1 MKKGWK
7 IVFTIFLI
15 VVVIGIVGVGV
26 GMLTGAEFTRIYS
39 VLDDQYHIDKSPRR
53 FRQRKRICEHPPVQR
68 NELGDVWIL
77 RQQRM
82 GVLDRSFAEKY

>member
-26 GMLTGAEFTRIYS
+26 GMLTGAEYTRIYS
-39 VLDDQYHIDKSPRR
+39 ELDDQYHIDMSL
-53 FRQRKRICEHPPVQR
+53 
-68 NELGDVWIL
+68 N
-77 RQQRM
+77 
-82 GVLDRSFAEKY
+82 SFPEVAAAPKAE

>member
-26 GMLTGAEFTRIYS
+26 GMLTGAEYTRIYS
-39 VLDDQYHIDKSPRR
+39 VLDDQYHIDMWL
-53 FRQRKRICEHPPVQR
+53 
-68 NELGDVWIL
+68 N
-77 RQQRM
+77 
-82 GVLDRSFAEKY
+82 

>member
-26 GMLTGAEFTRIYS
+26 GMWLNY
-39 VLDDQYHIDKSPRR
+39 
-53 FRQRKRICEHPPVQR
+53 
-68 NELGDVWIL
+68 
-77 RQQRM
+77 
-82 GVLDRSFAEKY
+82 FAEVAAAVQAA

>member
-26 GMLTGAEFTRIYS
+26 GMLTGAEYTRIYS
-39 VLDDQYHIDKSPRR
+39 VLDDQYHIDMWLNY
-53 FRQRKRICEHPPVQR
+53 CAEVAAAVQ
-68 NELGDVWIL
+68 
-77 RQQRM
+77 
-82 GVLDRSFAEKY
+82 AA

>member
-39 VLDDQYHIDKSPRR
+39 VLDDQYHIDMWL
-53 FRQRKRICEHPPVQR
+53 
-68 NELGDVWIL
+68 NY
-77 RQQRM
+77 
-82 GVLDRSFAEKY
+82 FAEVAAAVQAS

>member
-39 VLDDQYHIDKSPRR
+39 VLDDQYHIDMRL
-53 FRQRKRICEHPPVQR
+53 
-68 NELGDVWIL
+68 NY
-77 RQQRM
+77 
-82 GVLDRSFAEKY
+82 FAEVAAAVQAA

>member
-26 GMLTGAEFTRIYS
+26 GMLTGAEYTRIYS
-39 VLDDQYHIDKSPRR
+39 VLDDQYHIDMWL
-53 FRQRKRICEHPPVQR
+53 
-68 NELGDVWIL
+68 NY
-77 RQQRM
+77 
-82 GVLDRSFAEKY
+82 FAEVAAAVLAA

>member
-26 GMLTGAEFTRIYS
+26 GMLTGAEYTRIYS
-39 VLDDQYHIDKSPRR
+39 VLDDQYHIDMWL
-53 FRQRKRICEHPPVQR
+53 
-68 NELGDVWIL
+68 NY
-77 RQQRM
+77 
-82 GVLDRSFAEKY
+82 FAEVDAAVQAA

>member
-26 GMLTGAEFTRIYS
+26 GMLTGAEYTRIYS
-39 VLDDQYHIDKSPRR
+39 VLDDQYHIDMWL
-53 FRQRKRICEHPPVQR
+53 
-68 NELGDVWIL
+68 NY
-77 RQQRM
+77 
-82 GVLDRSFAEKY
+82 FAEVAEAVQAA

>member
-39 VLDDQYHIDKSPRR
+39 VLDDQYHIDMWL
-53 FRQRKRICEHPPVQR
+53 
-68 NELGDVWIL
+68 NY
-77 RQQRM
+77 
-82 GVLDRSFAEKY
+82 FAEVSAAVQAA

>member
-39 VLDDQYHIDKSPRR
+39 VLDDQYHIDMWL
-53 FRQRKRICEHPPVQR
+53 
-68 NELGDVWIL
+68 NY
-77 RQQRM
+77 
-82 GVLDRSFAEKY
+82 FAEVVAAVQAA

>member
-7 IVFTIFLI
+7 IIFTIFLI

-39 VLDDQYHIDKSPRR
+39 VLDDQYHIDMWL
-53 FRQRKRICEHPPVQR
+53 
-68 NELGDVWIL
+68 NY
-77 RQQRM
+77 
-82 GVLDRSFAEKY
+82 FAEVVAAVQAA

>member
-39 VLDDQYHIDKSPRR
+39 VLDDQYHIDMWL
-53 FRQRKRICEHPPVQR
+53 
-68 NELGDVWIL
+68 NY
-77 RQQRM
+77 
-82 GVLDRSFAEKY
+82 FAEVDAAVQAA

>member
-26 GMLTGAEFTRIYS
+26 GMLTGAEYTRIYS
-39 VLDDQYHIDKSPRR
+39 VLDDQYHIDMWL
-53 FRQRKRICEHPPVQR
+53 
-68 NELGDVWIL
+68 NY
-77 RQQRM
+77 
-82 GVLDRSFAEKY
+82 FAEVAAAVQAT

>member
-26 GMLTGAEFTRIYS
+26 GMLTGAEFTRIFS
-39 VLDDQYHIDKSPRR
+39 VLDDQYHIDMWL
-53 FRQRKRICEHPPVQR
+53 
-68 NELGDVWIL
+68 NY
-77 RQQRM
+77 
-82 GVLDRSFAEKY
+82 FAEVAAAGQAA

>member
-39 VLDDQYHIDKSPRR
+39 VLDDQYHIDMWL
-53 FRQRKRICEHPPVQR
+53 
-68 NELGDVWIL
+68 NN
-77 RQQRM
+77 
-82 GVLDRSFAEKY
+82 FAEVAAAVQAA

>member
-26 GMLTGAEFTRIYS
+26 GMLTGAEYTRIYS
-39 VLDDQYHIDKSPRR
+39 VLDDQYHIDTWL
-53 FRQRKRICEHPPVQR
+53 
-68 NELGDVWIL
+68 NY
-77 RQQRM
+77 
-82 GVLDRSFAEKY
+82 FAEVAAAVQAA

>member
-26 GMLTGAEFTRIYS
+26 GMLTGAEYTRIYS
-39 VLDDQYHIDKSPRR
+39 VLDDQYNIDM
-53 FRQRKRICEHPPVQR
+53 CL
-68 NELGDVWIL
+68 NY
-77 RQQRM
+77 
-82 GVLDRSFAEKY
+82 FAEVAAAVQAA

>member
-39 VLDDQYHIDKSPRR
+39 VLDDQYHIDMWL
-53 FRQRKRICEHPPVQR
+53 
-68 NELGDVWIL
+68 NY
-77 RQQRM
+77 
-82 GVLDRSFAEKY
+82 FAEVAAAVQAV

>member
-39 VLDDQYHIDKSPRR
+39 VLDDQYHIDMWLNY
-53 FRQRKRICEHPPVQR
+53 FAEHPPVQR

-82 GVLDRSFAEKY
+82 GVLDRSFAEEY

>member
-39 VLDDQYHIDKSPRR
+39 VLDDQYHIDMWL
-53 FRQRKRICEHPPVQR
+53 
-68 NELGDVWIL
+68 NY
-77 RQQRM
+77 
-82 GVLDRSFAEKY
+82 FAEVAGGSGSVKEYVNIPQFRETSWGMFGF

>member
-15 VVVIGIVGVGV
+15 VVGIGIVGVGV

-39 VLDDQYHIDKSPRR
+39 VLDDQYHIDMWL
-53 FRQRKRICEHPPVQR
+53 
-68 NELGDVWIL
+68 NY
-77 RQQRM
+77 
-82 GVLDRSFAEKY
+82 FAEVAAAVQAA

>member
-39 VLDDQYHIDKSPRR
+39 VLDDQYHIDMSL
-53 FRQRKRICEHPPVQR
+53 
-68 NELGDVWIL
+68 NY
-77 RQQRM
+77 
-82 GVLDRSFAEKY
+82 FAEVAAAVQAA

>member
-15 VVVIGIVGVGV
+15 VIVIGIVGVGV

-39 VLDDQYHIDKSPRR
+39 VLDDQYHIDMWLNYSA
-53 FRQRKRICEHPPVQR
+53 EVAAAVQ
-68 NELGDVWIL
+68 
-77 RQQRM
+77 
-82 GVLDRSFAEKY
+82 AA

>member
-7 IVFTIFLI
+7 IVFSIFLI

-39 VLDDQYHIDKSPRR
+39 VLDDQYHIDMWLNYFAKVAAA
-53 FRQRKRICEHPPVQR
+53 VQ
-68 NELGDVWIL
+68 
-77 RQQRM
+77 
-82 GVLDRSFAEKY
+82 AA

>member
-7 IVFTIFLI
+7 IIFTIFLI

-39 VLDDQYHIDKSPRR
+39 VLDDQYHIDMWL
-53 FRQRKRICEHPPVQR
+53 
-68 NELGDVWIL
+68 NY
-77 RQQRM
+77 
-82 GVLDRSFAEKY
+82 FAEVAAAVQTA